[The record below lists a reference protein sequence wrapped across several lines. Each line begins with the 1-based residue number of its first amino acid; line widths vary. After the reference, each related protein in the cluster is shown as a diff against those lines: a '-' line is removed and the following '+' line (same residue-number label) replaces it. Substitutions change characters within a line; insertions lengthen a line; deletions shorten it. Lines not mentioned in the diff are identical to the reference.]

1 MIIFDSLPKE
11 IQDKIELREQMDQT
25 FHRFMEEDYTDIF
38 FNTVSERSNPEV
50 EHSLI
55 LSITGEQG
63 AGKSMSAIAIAKVLN
78 KDFSKDDIYF
88 DYNQLVYNRDK
99 LRANSV
105 VLVDE
110 QQQSYGLDS
119 HRVMTI
125 LASLKEQL
133 RKKSIHFIFCSPV
146 LYSEAKSSMYI
157 IEVIFINYETQE
169 AYAALKTR
177 DELTLGHIRIPY
189 PLKDLGGGFTL
200 ASPEMLA
207 AYEAK
212 KDAHLE
218 KVLGNKD
225 VDIFEERAMAVM
237 KHPMFIQAEK
247 IYVRKRGYIPQT
259 TLIQVINKIYPEF
272 HAGVVPIEIA
282 GRIKLDKELSGVW
295 EIAGMTKKAKVT
307 SKDRR
312 GLSRGKKK

>member
-1 MIIFDSLPKE
+1 MIDLNSLPRE
-11 IQDKIELREQMDQT
+11 IQDKIELREQMDST
-25 FHRFMEEDYTDIF
+25 FHRFVEEDYTEVF
-38 FNTVSERSNPEV
+38 FNTVSERANPEV

-55 LSITGEQG
+55 LSICGEQG
-63 AGKSMSAIAIAKVLN
+63 VGKSMSAIAIAKVLN
-78 KDFSKDDIYF
+78 PNFDAVDIYF

-99 LRANSV
+99 LRYNSV

-157 IEVIFINYETQE
+157 IEVVFIDYENQE

-177 DELTLGHIRIPY
+177 EELTLGHVRIPY
-189 PLKDLGGGFTL
+189 PLKDLGNGQSL
-200 ASPEMLA
+200 ATPEMLK
-207 AYEAK
+207 AYEDK

-225 VDIFEERAMAVM
+225 VDIFEERAQAVM
-237 KHPMFIQAEK
+237 KHKLFKKAER
-247 IYVRKRGYIPQT
+247 IYKKKRGYIPRT
-259 TLIQVINKIYPEF
+259 TLVQIINKIYPEF

-282 GRIKLDKELSGVW
+282 GRIKLDKEISGEW
-295 EIAGMTKKAKVT
+295 DIAGSTKK
-307 SKDRR
+307 
-312 GLSRGKKK
+312 KKK

>member
-1 MIIFDSLPKE
+1 MIDFNNLPQE
-11 IQDKIELREQMDQT
+11 IRDKIELREQMDQT
-25 FHRFMEEDYTDIF
+25 FHRFVEEDYTEIF
-38 FNTVSERSNPEV
+38 FNTVSERANPEV

-55 LSITGEQG
+55 LSICGEQG
-63 AGKSMSAIAIAKVLN
+63 VGKSMSAIAIAKVLDPN
-78 KDFSKDDIYF
+78 FDAQNIYF

-99 LRANSV
+99 LKYNSV

-125 LASLKEQL
+125 LSSLKEQL
-133 RKKSIHFIFCSPV
+133 RKKSIHFIFCSPI
-146 LYSEAKSSMYI
+146 LYPESKSSMYI
-157 IEVIFINYETQE
+157 IEVIFVDYETQE

-177 DELTLGHIRIPY
+177 EELTLGHIRIPY
-189 PLKDLGGGFTL
+189 PLKDLGGGQTL
-200 ASPEMLA
+200 ATQEMVD

-225 VDIFEERAMAVM
+225 IDIFEERAQAVM
-237 KHPMFIQAEK
+237 KHALFKKAER
-247 IYVRKRGYIPQT
+247 IYKKKRGYIPQT
-259 TLIQVINKIYPEF
+259 TLIQIINKIYPEF

-282 GRIKLDKELSGVW
+282 GRIKLDKEVSGEW
-295 EIAGMTKKAKVT
+295 DIAGSTKK
-307 SKDRR
+307 
-312 GLSRGKKK
+312 KKK